1 MISELFVAVVLII
14 VGAQPVI
21 EDSIHYLVVP
31 NILIWMAIIVF
42 QNFMCYSFL
51 IYVIL

>member
-1 MISELFVAVVLII
+1 MMSELFVAVVLIV

-21 EDSIHYLVVP
+21 EDSINYLVVQ

-42 QNFMCYSFL
+42 QNSVCYTFL
-51 IYVIL
+51 I